1 MIQENSRRQK
11 KYYGIIILS
20 VSLSLFYIALID
32 GFSAL
37 FPFINGFFIGIIIGI
52 LFVFFEFSLYTKY
65 IKRLKF
71 IQILIIR
78 SMYYLIVISGTIF
91 IELIVAR
98 MIRDKS
104 SFKVVFSSNEFQ
116 EYLFSD
122 NYKYAILYAFI
133 LIICF
138 NFIRQMNLKIGQGN
152 FFNFILGRYVKPVI
166 QERIFMFVKIHTP
179 ESKTHSISDTLY
191 FTLLNDIIYDIT
203 EEIIIH
209 YGEIYEYVDDTFVI
223 SWNPARGIKNANCI
237 RAYFNAQFKLKEEK
251 SKYFDKYGF
260 SPRIS
265 AALHIGDAIRGELG
279 DVKSIIVFSGEV
291 MNITSRILEQCSLL
305 DSSFLVSDSL
315 LKRMRLP
322 EIYSSMD
329 CGFQELRG
337 KADSIQLFSI
347 YEKEFQ
353 YV

>member
-1 MIQENSRRQK
+1 MIQDSSRRQK

-20 VSLSLFYIALID
+20 VGLTLFYIALMD

-37 FPFINGFFIGIIIGI
+37 FPFINGFFIGLVIGV
-52 LFVFFEFSLYTKY
+52 LFVFFEFSLYKKY

-71 IQILIIR
+71 IEILIIR
-78 SMYYLIVISGTIF
+78 SLYYFIVISGTIF

-104 SFKVVFSSNEFQ
+104 SLKVVYASSEFQ

-133 LIICF
+133 LILCF
-138 NFIRQMNLKIGQGN
+138 NFIRQMNLKVGQGN

-166 QERIFMFVKIHTP
+166 QERIFMFIKINTPELKIHL
-179 ESKTHSISDTLY
+179 ISDTLY
-191 FTLLNDIIYDIT
+191 FTLLNDIVYDIT

-209 YGEIYEYVDDTFVI
+209 HGEIYEYVDDTIVI
-223 SWNPARGIKNANCI
+223 SWFPARGIKNANCI
-237 RAYFNAQFKLKEEK
+237 RAYFNAQIKLKEEK
-251 SKYFDKYGF
+251 SKYFEKYGF
-260 SPRIS
+260 SPKIS

-279 DVKSIIVFSGEV
+279 DVKSVIVFSGEV
-291 MNITSRILEQCSLL
+291 MNITSRILDQCSHL
-305 DSSFLVSDSL
+305 SSSILVSDFL
-315 LKRMRLP
+315 LKRMKLP
-322 EIYSSMD
+322 EIYTSID

-337 KADSIQLFSI
+337 KTDSMQLYSI
-347 YEKEFQ
+347 DEKEFQ